1 MSAPPVAATR
11 SRYPLGVLVVVAM
24 SAFRCLTIALGL
36 IRPASDSPILTWLL
50 GSTPLP
56 EFRPGS
62 DIEFVA
68 TGVLVGLFIASL
80 LAVVGLLAHRRW
92 AWVLAIVTAG
102 FILALDLGW
111 WWAGEPRYGSMLVN
125 VIAVFYLNQ
134 QDVRISLR
142 GARVD
147 T

>member
-1 MSAPPVAATR
+1 MDSPPIPATR
-11 SRYPLGVLVVVAM
+11 SRYPLGVLVVVVM
-24 SAFRCLTIALGL
+24 SAFRCVTIAVGL
-36 IRPASDSPILTWLL
+36 VRPEADSPILTWLL
-50 GSTPLP
+50 SSTPLP
-56 EFRPGS
+56 DFRPGS
-62 DIEFVA
+62 DIAIVG

-80 LAVVGLLAHRRW
+80 LAVVGLLARRRW

-147 T
+147 P